1 MGGMGVGSDPSP
13 VNPSATSAGVAHPG
27 EPHGAN
33 VASRL
38 NRLRAGVLGANDGIV
53 SVAGI
58 VTGVAG
64 ATAARGPILTAGI
77 AGLVAGAVSMALG
90 EYVSVSSQRDT
101 ERALL
106 AQERREL
113 AETPAQELRELAAL
127 YRAKGLS
134 EQTARTVAE
143 ELTNHD
149 AFAAHAEVELGID
162 PNELTN
168 PWQAALASAV
178 SFTVGALLP
187 ILAIIIPS
195 KGWRV
200 PVAFITVLAA
210 LALTGAIS
218 ARLGGTSRRA
228 AIARVVIGGGLG
240 MLVTYGIGR
249 LVGAAGI

>member
-1 MGGMGVGSDPSP
+1 
-13 VNPSATSAGVAHPG
+13 
-27 EPHGAN
+27 
-33 VASRL
+33 
-38 NRLRAGVLGANDGIV
+38 
-53 SVAGI
+53 
-58 VTGVAG
+58 
-64 ATAARGPILTAGI
+64 
-77 AGLVAGAVSMALG
+77 ALG

-113 AETPAQELRELAAL
+113 AETPAQELRELATL

-240 MLVTYGIGR
+240 MLVIYGIGR